1 MKTVKDGDTVKV
13 HYAGKLSD
21 GEQFDSSQGN
31 EPLKFRVGDSQVIP
45 GFESAV
51 VGMSEGSSTTVIIPA
66 EEAYGE
72 SREDM
77 IAEIERSRFAD
88 DVEPEIGQQFA
99 VGRSEEDRVV
109 VTVTDVSDTHVTV
122 DGNHPLAGKDL
133 TFDITVVEIL

>member
-77 IAEIERSRFAD
+77 IAEIERSRFPD

-109 VTVTDVSDTHVTV
+109 VTVTDLSDTHVTV